1 MNCDKAL
8 KLIKDKFTGGIS
20 PSDENLL
27 GQHIESCPDC
37 REFYKREKAITDDL
51 KSLDYIKYREESI
64 NAFGRLAVAV
74 RSYRSPKSR
83 WLENFHV
90 KPMRAAWVT
99 TLLLVIIV
107 GLSNLNFSYSHTNG
121 ANLRIDFNPPLEK
134 SQSMNINEFYLKL
147 NDTLAQTLSDPDSP
161 RKISWAIQMESD
173 ALESLSIDI
182 KTDEAIDI
190 ADIYDSLLQHYPSFA
205 RGEVS
210 ICPLKEELQQNAF
223 KMIVARKPDTIEDDE
238 IRRIVSEVLPKNITQ
253 VENKLRIVEEKS
265 EKIQK
270 IIDANL
276 SRIRELINNINEMT
290 SSANATMDLTTIL
303 MQEGGGQLEDLSV
316 LKNPFAEFRNGIEEI
331 LVNGGMSAEELNLD
345 DLIKFDFDNGT
356 TKIIIGNSDNLFE
369 PHSVGGRKISI
380 IHGSGENVNLN
391 GANDVIKSTEIDDL
405 LSGTIAPDEL
415 ESIISGRLRGNNKET
430 IVIEVYRGMKRAEI
444 TIKDN
449 EVNVDLTSPPMTNIQ
464 IKIPSNRKLDD
475 NEDYKDMLK
484 WKEQL
489 QSEREIVLK
498 HFDSISGD
506 DNSNIF
512 PAPVFQQKDDRFL
525 HEYVTEDEIKTLAN
539 GVLKPSE
546 LEKIIRE
553 RIKKDNTPTG
563 NQNIALIR
571 DGKIITVKILGDNVL
586 IDIDNQSSSN
596 VGSGSVVVTLPDDPN
611 STSSGKFNLIR
622 DGIITEKEIGEIIN
636 GKIPT
641 WLAEKK
647 LTSRLDEKYGD
658 KWSNEFSIVMK
669 RTENDKSL
677 EIRIEEG
684 EVKINLQ

>member
-8 KLIKDKFTGGIS
+8 KLIRDKFAGGIS

-51 KSLDYIKYREESI
+51 KSLDYNKYREDSI
-64 NAFGRLAVAV
+64 EAFGRLAVAV

-83 WLENFHV
+83 WLENFQV

-99 TLLLVIIV
+99 TLLLLIIV

-134 SQSMNINEFYLKL
+134 SQSMNINEFYSKL
-147 NDTLAQTLSDPDSP
+147 NDTLTQTLSDPDSP

-190 ADIYDSLLQHYPSFA
+190 ADIYDSLLEHYPSFA

-238 IRRIVSEVLPKNITQ
+238 IRKIVSEVLPKNITQ
-253 VENKLRIVEEKS
+253 VENKLRMIEEES

-270 IIDANL
+270 IIDADL
-276 SRIRELINNINEMT
+276 SHIRELISDINEIT
-290 SSANATMDLTTIL
+290 SSANASMDLTTIL
-303 MQEGGGQLEDLSV
+303 MQEGGGQLEDLSD
-316 LKNPFAEFRNGIEEI
+316 LYNPFTEFRIGIKEI
-331 LVNGGMSAEELNLD
+331 LVNGGINIDELNLD

-356 TKIIIGNSDNLFE
+356 TRIIIGNSDNLFE
-369 PHSVGGRKISI
+369 PHSIGGRKISI
-380 IHGSGENVNLN
+380 IHGSGKNVNLN
-391 GANDVIKSTEIDDL
+391 GANDVIKSAEIDDL
-405 LSGTIAPDEL
+405 LSGTIKPDEL
-415 ESIISGRLRGNNKET
+415 ESIISGRLRENNKET
-430 IVIEVYRGMKRAEI
+430 IVIEVYRGKKRAEI

-449 EVNVDLTSPPMTNIQ
+449 EVNVNLTSPPIKNIR
-464 IKIPSNRKLDD
+464 IKTPRNRELEN
-475 NEDYKDMLK
+475 NEDYKEMLK

-489 QSEREIVLK
+489 SSEREIVLR
-498 HFDSISGD
+498 HFDSTSED

-512 PAPVFQQKDDRFL
+512 PAPVFQQQECFL
-525 HEYVTEDEIKTLAN
+525 HEIVTEDEIKALAD

-546 LEKIIRE
+546 LEEIIRK
-553 RIKKDNTPTG
+553 RINKQNAPTG
-563 NQNIALIR
+563 NRNIALIR
-571 DGKIITVKILGDNVL
+571 DGKIISIKIVDENVL
-586 IDIDNQSSSN
+586 INMDNQSSTN
-596 VGSGSVVVTLPDDPN
+596 IGSGSVVVTHPDEQN
-611 STSSGKFNLIR
+611 VSSSNKFDLIR
-622 DGIITEKEIGEIIN
+622 DGIITEQEIDDIMR
-636 GKIPT
+636 GKIPV
-641 WLAEKK
+641 WVAEKK
-647 LTSRLDEKYGD
+647 LSSRLDEKYGD
-658 KWSNEFSIVMK
+658 KWSYEFSIIMK

-684 EVKINLQ
+684 EVMISLQ

>member
-8 KLIKDKFTGGIS
+8 KLIRDKFAGGIS

-27 GQHIESCPDC
+27 EQHIESCPDC

-51 KSLDYIKYREESI
+51 KSLNYNKYREESI
-64 NAFGRLAVAV
+64 EAFGRLAVAV

-83 WLENFHV
+83 WLENFQV

-134 SQSMNINEFYLKL
+134 SQSMNINEFYSKL
-147 NDTLAQTLSDPDSP
+147 NDTLTQTLSDPDSP

-190 ADIYDSLLQHYPSFA
+190 ADIYDSLLKHYPSFA

-223 KMIVARKPDTIEDDE
+223 KMIVARKPDTLEDDE
-238 IRRIVSEVLPKNITQ
+238 IRRIVSDVLPKNITQ
-253 VENKLRIVEEKS
+253 VEISLKRVEEES

-270 IIDANL
+270 IIDADL
-276 SRIRELINNINEMT
+276 SRIRELINDINDIT
-290 SSANATMDLTTIL
+290 LSANASMDLTTRL
-303 MQEGGGQLEDLSV
+303 MQEGGGQLEDLSD
-316 LKNPFAEFRNGIEEI
+316 LNNPFAEFRNGIKEI
-331 LVNGGMSAEELNLD
+331 LANGGINTDELNLD
-345 DLIKFDFDNGT
+345 DLIKFDFENGT

-380 IHGSGENVNLN
+380 IHGSGESVNLN

-405 LSGTIAPDEL
+405 LSGTINPDEL
-415 ESIISGRLRGNNKET
+415 ESIISSRLRENNKET
-430 IVIEVYRGMKRAEI
+430 IVIEVYRGKKRAEI

-449 EVNVDLTSPPMTNIQ
+449 EVNVDLTSPPMTNIR
-464 IKIPSNRKLDD
+464 IKTHRNRELED
-475 NEDYKDMLK
+475 NEDYQDMLK

-489 QSEREIVLK
+489 SSEREIVLK
-498 HFDSISGD
+498 HFDSTSED

-512 PAPVFQQKDDRFL
+512 PAPVFQQQEDCLL
-525 HEYVTEDEIKTLAN
+525 HELVTEAEIKALSD

-546 LEKIIRE
+546 LEEIIRE
-553 RIKKDNTPTG
+553 RISKQNVPTG
-563 NQNIALIR
+563 NRNIALIR
-571 DGKIITVKILGDNVL
+571 NGKIISIKIIGENVL
-586 IDIDNQSSSN
+586 INMDNQSSTN
-596 VGSGSVVVTLPDDPN
+596 IVSGSVVVAHPDEQN
-611 STSSGKFNLIR
+611 VSSSNKFDLIR
-622 DGIITEKEIGEIIN
+622 DGIITEQEIDEIMR
-636 GKIPT
+636 GKIPV
-641 WLAEKK
+641 WVAEKK
-647 LTSRLDEKYGD
+647 LSSRLDDKYGD
-658 KWSNEFSIVMK
+658 KWSNEFSIIMK